1 MARYVVGIDLG
12 TTNTVVASSPKDE
25 AALAVLPLPQVVAPG
40 ETAALPQL
48 PSSLYLPAR
57 GELKTGSLKLPWDDD
72 DDARGYAI
80 GRFAASHGLK
90 VPGRLVS
97 SSKSW
102 LSYGRVDRTAAIL
115 PWGAPDDTE
124 RISPVEAA
132 QRVLAHVRAAWDHA
146 HPADPL
152 AEQDVIVTVPASF
165 DEVARELTVKAA
177 EDAGIRRMRL
187 LEEPQAALYDFID
200 THAKGLAR
208 ALTGVRLVLVV
219 DVGGG
224 TTDLTLVRVDPKE
237 GETPSFERVAVGD
250 HLMLG
255 GDNMDLALARHVEME
270 LTGTLGSL
278 SAAQWGSLGQAARLA
293 KETLLGKDA
302 PDEYGVALVGRG
314 TRMVGG
320 GQTYNLRRA
329 QAEALLIDGFFP
341 RTSADELP
349 EEREKVG
356 FTELSL
362 PYAQD
367 AAVPRWVAAFLRRH
381 RRVAEEAG
389 AAVVQG
395 LPRPDAVLLNGG
407 VFRSP
412 LLRER
417 FAEVLRGWFGETV
430 PFLNQDLDAGS
441 LDLSVSRGAAYY
453 GLVREGL
460 GVRIKGGSAR
470 TYFIGVEG
478 EGGEQQALCVVPRGV
493 EEGEAY
499 AVDRT
504 FRVLLGKP
512 VSFNIYTSTADESAR
527 VGETVSLAS
536 REASLSSLPAL
547 QTVLRPPTEVPVQL
561 HVELTEVGTL
571 KVGLSMTPEALTGWG
586 LHFQARQ
593 QASESEAKE
602 AAPSL
607 APGMMKKLDD
617 AKDVI
622 EEIYGSKAKKDADPK
637 AVKNARARLEV
648 LLGAREEWPIAV
660 CRELFGVLIAGKKK
674 RRRTPDHERVFFH
687 LAGHLLRPGT
697 GAPLDDWRVSELWEL
712 FDEGV
717 QYVKEKKNWSAFWL
731 MWRRV
736 AGGLS
741 AEQQRHVLDV
751 ILWHVLPQSMRE
763 GKAPPGAKPH
773 GQDEMLRL
781 AASLERLPPA
791 DKERLGQGVLHML
804 QHKSLRS
811 WWSLGRL
818 GARQPL
824 SGGVEDVVPAG
835 VAEGWL
841 REVLRQ
847 DWQETEGAA
856 FAAAQIARR
865 TGDRGRDVSEECRE
879 QVARRLSNLES
890 PEAWV
895 RMVNEVVPLTS
906 DDNATIL
913 GDSLPVGLKLGA

>member
-12 TTNTVVASSPKDE
+12 TTNTVVAR
-25 AALAVLPLPQVVAPG
+25 AAKEEAVLEDFAIPQVVAPG
-40 ETAALPQL
+40 EIHAQSQL
-48 PSSLYLPAR
+48 PSALYLPAKD
-57 GELKTGSLKLPWDDD
+57 ELKPGSLKLPWQ
-72 DDARGYAI
+72 AEEERGFVV
-80 GRFAASHGLK
+80 GRFAASHGQK

-102 LSYGRVDRTAAIL
+102 LSYARVDRTAPIL
-115 PWGAPDDTE
+115 PWGAPEDVA

-132 QRVLAHVRAAWDHA
+132 KRVLAQVRAAWDHA
-146 HPADPL
+146 HPEAPL

-177 EDAGIRRMRL
+177 EEAGIRRMRL

-200 THAKGLAR
+200 THQKGLSR
-208 ALTGVRLVLVV
+208 RLKDVRLVLVV

-224 TTDLTLVRVDPKE
+224 TTDLTLVRVEAAE
-237 GETPSFERVAVGD
+237 GDTPSFERVAVGD

-278 SAAQWGSLGQAARLA
+278 SAAQWGSLAQAARLA
-293 KETLLGKDA
+293 KESLLGQEA

-320 GQTYNLRRA
+320 GQTYTLPRDK
-329 QAEALLIDGFFP
+329 AEELLIEGFFP
-341 RTSADELP
+341 RTAAEERP
-349 EEREKVG
+349 EEREKLG

-367 AAVPRWVAAFLRRH
+367 AAIPRWVAAFLRRH
-381 RRVAEEAG
+381 ERVAAEAG
-389 AAVVQG
+389 ARVVNG

-412 LLRER
+412 VLRER
-417 FAEVLRGWFGETV
+417 FAEVLEGWFGERV
-430 PFLNQDLDAGS
+430 PFLDAGS
-441 LDLSVSRGAAYY
+441 LDLAVSRGAAYY
-453 GLVREGL
+453 GLVREGK

-478 EGGEQQALCVVPRGV
+478 EGGEKQALCVVPRGV

-499 AVDRT
+499 SVERT
-504 FRVLLGKP
+504 FRVVLGKP
-512 VSFNIYTSTADESAR
+512 VSFNLFTSTSDEVLR
-527 VGETVSLAS
+527 VGETVPLSDE
-536 REASLSSLPAL
+536 RDLSSLPPL
-547 QTVLRPPTEVPVQL
+547 QTVLRPPTEVPVRL

-571 KVGLSMTPEALTGWG
+571 QIGLSMTEEALTSWG
-586 LHFQARQ
+586 LHFSTRAE
-593 QASESEAKE
+593 AGEEEAKE
-602 AAPSL
+602 AAASL
-607 APGMMKKLDD
+607 SPAMLKKLDE
-617 AKDVI
+617 AKELL
-622 EEIYGSKAKKDADPK
+622 EELYGTKTKKAPDPR
-637 AVKNARARLEV
+637 AVKNARSRLEV
-648 LLGAREEWPIAV
+648 LLGPREEWPIAI
-660 CRELFGVLIAGKKK
+660 CRELFGVLIGGKKK
-674 RRRTPDHERVFFH
+674 RRRTADHERVFFH

-741 AEQQRHVLDV
+741 AEQQQHVWDA
-751 ILWHVLPQSMRE
+751 IGWHVLPQSMRE
-763 GKAPPGAKPH
+763 GKAPKGAKPH
-773 GQDEMLRL
+773 GHDEMLRL
-781 AASLERLPPA
+781 AASLERLPPSE
-791 DKERLGQGVLHML
+791 KERLGEGVLHML
-804 QHKSLRS
+804 RHKSLQS
-811 WWSLGRL
+811 WWALGRL

-824 SGGVEDVVPAG
+824 TGGIDDVVPPE
-835 VAEGWL
+835 VAERWL
-841 REVLRQ
+841 DEVLRQ
-847 DWQETEGAA
+847 DWQESQSAA

-865 TGDRGRDVSEECRE
+865 SGDRGRDVAESYRE
-879 QVARRLSNLES
+879 QVARRLTNLEA
-890 PEAWV
+890 PAAWV
-895 RMVNEVVPLTS
+895 RMVNEVVPLSS
-906 DDNATIL
+906 DDNASIL